1 MYKRLFL
8 TTTLL
13 LLLMLTGWGL
23 TQAQPGEKIVIDKEI
38 ELIPLHD
45 SVYVHVTWH
54 QLENIGRFP
63 SSGLIVIRN
72 GKALMVDTPMDNA
85 KTERLTRYLKDV
97 MSAEL
102 TTLIVGHFHDDCLGG
117 LGYLQSIGIESIANA
132 LTIAQCQK
140 LGLPVPSTAFT
151 DSMTFD
157 FNGERIECRFFGA
170 GHSFDNITVW
180 IPGARILFG
189 GCLVKAMDST
199 GLGNLSDAVVPEWDG
214 TIKKVMLSYPGD
226 IIVVPGHGDF
236 GGRDLLTHTLRLV
249 EMQKNR

>member
-1 MYKRLFL
+1 MFKRLFL
-8 TTTLL
+8 TTILL

-23 TQAQPGEKIVIDKEI
+23 TPAQPGGKIIIDKEI

-54 QLENIGRFP
+54 HLENTGRFP
-63 SSGLIVIRN
+63 SNGLIVIRN
-72 GKALMVDTPMDNA
+72 GKALMVDTPVDNA

-102 TTLIVGHFHDDCLGG
+102 TTLVAGHFHDDCLGG

-132 LTIAQCQK
+132 LTIAQCKK

-151 DSMTFD
+151 DSLTFD

-180 IPGARILFG
+180 IPGTRILFG
-189 GCLVKAMDST
+189 GCLVKAIDST
-199 GLGNLSDAVVPEWDG
+199 GLGNLSDAVVSEWDD
-214 TIKKVMLSYPGD
+214 TIKKVMHSYQGA
-226 IIVVPGHGDF
+226 ITVVPGHGDS

-249 EMQKNR
+249 EMQENR